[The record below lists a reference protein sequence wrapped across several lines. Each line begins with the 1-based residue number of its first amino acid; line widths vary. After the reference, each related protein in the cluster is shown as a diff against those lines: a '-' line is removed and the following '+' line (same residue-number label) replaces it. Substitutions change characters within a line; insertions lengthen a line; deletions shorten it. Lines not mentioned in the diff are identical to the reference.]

1 MANPNPAPTDE
12 IPFAANFSAETDS
25 QVTPAQPAQSTQPA
39 GQPADNQPIEADPE
53 VCCPILSL

>member
-12 IPFAANFSAETDS
+12 IPPAANFSAETDS
-25 QVTPAQPAQSTQPA
+25 QATPAQPAQPPV
-39 GQPADNQPIEADPE
+39 QPADNQPIEADPE